1 MAEEQPSESVQK
13 QSKKRISFFSR
24 ILIILVVILA
34 YLVLKVTLI
43 IIPYPTISVDY
54 MEEYSKITRPDNYEP
69 NENAALYYKKA
80 SEVFW
85 DLPHVGEQGMY
96 IWSSDINDA
105 EVEIAKK
112 WLALNSEAV
121 SYLEQAVSKPYYWV
135 QRDLPLS
142 SQGMLGISLKDYDKL
157 KFHHLASFLNL
168 QAKVMMR
175 EGDTQRALEYIVQLH
190 KMGAHLC
197 GPKALIEQLVGFRFR
212 GMAVDNTLAALD
224 RGQFDSATLKDWQE
238 KLEHQ
243 IYDSSKELDFRSEK
257 CLAYDIIQRTFT
269 DNGKGNGR
277 LIPRSASELL
287 KTAIIIVTLTTENGV
302 QQVDRDSYL
311 KFIWLALV
319 GPDRLE
325 TVAAVDKVFAYV
337 DTLKHQTPWQL
348 HTQGIDSDG
357 EINRML
363 EGYAIEKIPSVYR
376 VIELYQR
383 LKAKESA
390 LITIIAI
397 LRYKEDKEQFP
408 ENLDQLVSAGY
419 LKQLPM
425 DPYSDKPLVYKRLDS
440 NFMLYSLGADF
451 DDDGGM
457 HSRWGQY
464 SLGGDQVFWP
474 VQKSEEKLTE

>member
-24 ILIILVVILA
+24 ILIILVVIFA
-34 YLVLKVTLI
+34 YLLLKVTLI

-54 MEEYSKITRPDNYEP
+54 MEEYSKITRPDDYDP

-85 DLPHVGEQGMY
+85 VLPHVGELGLY
-96 IWSSDINDA
+96 IWPSDINDA
-105 EVEIAKK
+105 EVETAKK

-121 SYLEQAVSKPYYWV
+121 IYLKQAISKPYYWV
-135 QRDLPLS
+135 HRNLPFS
-142 SQGMLGISLKDYDKL
+142 YQGMLGISLKDYDKL
-157 KFHHLASFLNL
+157 KFHHIASFLDL

-190 KMGAHLC
+190 KMGVHLC
-197 GPKALIEQLVGFRFR
+197 GPKTLFEQLVGLRFKR
-212 GMAVDNTLAALD
+212 MAIDNTLAALD

-238 KLEHQ
+238 ELEHQ
-243 IYDSSKELDFRSEK
+243 IYNSGKELDFRSEK
-257 CLAYDIIQRTFT
+257 FLAYDIIQRTFT
-269 DNGKGNGR
+269 DNGRGNGR
-277 LIPRSASELL
+277 LIPRNAAELL
-287 KTAIIIVTLTTENGV
+287 KQAIIIMTLTTETGV
-302 QQVDRDSYL
+302 QQVDRDNYL
-311 KFIWLALV
+311 KFIWLALF
-319 GPDRLE
+319 GPDRRK
-325 TVAAVDKVFAYV
+325 TIAIVDKSFAYA

-363 EGYAIEKIPSVYR
+363 EGYAIEKIPSVYH

-397 LRYKEDKEQFP
+397 LRYKEDKGSFP

-419 LKQLPM
+419 LNQLPM

-451 DDDGGM
+451 DDDGGV

-464 SLGGDQVFWP
+464 SQGGDQVFWP
-474 VQKSEEKLTE
+474 VKKQEEKRTE